1 MSEIGGKR
9 ERRIFCVHFP
19 HSLFLCDLEPP
30 LTPPPPR
37 GAVTAVALFALVL
50 PLSFFQHTRFSISK
64 ISHHF
69 FQKMPHSWSAFP
81 FHALCF
87 LCERSALLDWRGAH
101 YAACS
106 GRLSPTPRG
115 RLHVSARFSGFPGDG
130 AWSPTPRSALWCPSL
145 TLPPSLLPLAGRPSL
160 RTLARTHAAAAR
172 NRAKCP

>member
-1 MSEIGGKR
+1 MFTFLIR
-9 ERRIFCVHFP
+9 CFCATLSHRW
-19 HSLFLCDLEPP
+19 
-30 LTPPPPR
+30 TPPPPR
-37 GAVTAVALFALVL
+37 GTVTAVALFALYFSL
-50 PLSFFQHTRFSISK
+50 FLLWYQTHSISK
-64 ISHHF
+64 ISHLL

-87 LCERSALLDWRGAH
+87 LCELYALLDWRGAH

-130 AWSPTPRSALWCPSL
+130 AWPPTPRSALWCPSL